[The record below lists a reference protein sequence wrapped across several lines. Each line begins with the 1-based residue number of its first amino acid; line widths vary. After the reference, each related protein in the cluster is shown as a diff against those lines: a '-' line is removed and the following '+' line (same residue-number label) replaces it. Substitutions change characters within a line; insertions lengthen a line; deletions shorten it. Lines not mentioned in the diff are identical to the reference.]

1 MFSFIEILFVVDR
14 SIVVTAQP
22 FYKVENLDTK
32 GFQFPRALFQCG
44 DLMRDC
50 NVGEVRIDDLYNL
63 VVVISQLL
71 KLEIK
76 VIQTGNKLHFRR
88 VAFDDNELLGED
100 AFYDKPAAVM
110 FQSCLTKHLLKAD
123 ILFRGEFEIIPVDPG
138 VCCCRASD
146 PLFRGCHQSGSLS
159 GVTRE
164 RHPASQSEHLSYA
177 EKLFGIQRYSSLLSG
192 DNKNPRRRIS
202 DQSFENPP
210 LRLPEPGRFPVQY
223 YNRLEI
229 VPS

>member
-1 MFSFIEILFVVDR
+1 
-14 SIVVTAQP
+14 
-22 FYKVENLDTK
+22 
-32 GFQFPRALFQCG
+32 
-44 DLMRDC
+44 MRDC
-50 NVGEVRIDDLYNL
+50 DVGEVRIDDLYNL

-100 AFYDKPAAVM
+100 AFDDKPAAVM

-192 DNKNPRRRIS
+192 DNKNPRRRI
-202 DQSFENPP
+202 FERSSLNSPI
-210 LRLPEPGRFPVQY
+210 RLSRVGLFPVQY
-223 YNRLEI
+223 YNRPVRKKSPPNGLER
-229 VPS
+229 S